1 MSKKALKNRPP
12 KEGLASLPSY
22 LKAKNTAVD
31 VLKQLHVN
39 GAIAQDQIDSNI
51 FSVTEIINISNDRQE
66 DYWKSVFASVNARA
80 SHTERQAVSARFQST
95 LFAWLD
101 RTKPNHRGNLDDLAD
116 KAHRAGVV
124 QRSIPWIRKQI
135 TEWGKLQSK

>member
-1 MSKKALKNRPP
+1 MSRKTVKNQPP

-22 LKAKNTAVD
+22 LKAKNTAVE

-51 FSVTEIINISNDRQE
+51 FSIAEIIKISNDRQE

-80 SHTERQAVSARFQST
+80 SHPERQAVSANLQSI
-95 LFAWLD
+95 LFAWLV
-101 RTKPNHRGNLDDLAD
+101 RTKPNHIGNLDNLAG
-116 KAHRAGVV
+116 KAVLAGVV
-124 QRSIPWIRKQI
+124 PRSFHWIRKQI
-135 TEWGKLQSK
+135 TEWEKLQSK

>member
-31 VLKQLHVN
+31 VLKKLHVN

-51 FSVTEIINISNDRQE
+51 ASIAEIIKISNDRQE

-80 SHTERQAVSARFQST
+80 SHPERQAVSAKFQST

-101 RTKPNHRGNLDDLAD
+101 KTKPNHKGNLDDLAG
-116 KAHRAGVV
+116 KAVLAGVV
-124 QRSIPWIRKQI
+124 PRSFHWIRKQI